1 MNYIRSLELGSL
13 LLPSNIVYAPLAGC
27 SNYPFRKISAL
38 YTSGLFFCEMVK
50 MEAITRYD
58 VNTFH
63 MLDYSRDM
71 HPIGAQLCG
80 SKPHLAR
87 DAARIVEDLGFD
99 VIDLNCGCPVDK
111 VTKDGSG
118 SGLLKNP
125 KLIGEI
131 LSAMIAAVNIPVTVK
146 IRIGWDHN
154 SIIAEEITRIAEQ
167 AGAKAIFIHGR
178 TRKQGYKGPA
188 DWKYI
193 KQCKEITRS
202 IKVIGN
208 GDAFCGESGYDL
220 FKETGCDG
228 ILIARGTLGAPWVI
242 KEIEAHMQG
251 KNYYISKEE
260 LIQTFLQHLEYVIA
274 YLPPKKVLTEMRK
287 IGAWYLRKDFRLK
300 EFYQQLQKS
309 QSISDCIQMIVDF
322 LLNKSKKQSKNLI
335 EYPVQNPLNL
345 NHITAKF

>member
-1 MNYIRSLELGSL
+1 MNYLRPLQLGSL
-13 LLPSNIVYAPLAGC
+13 RLSSNIIYAPLAGC
-27 SNYPFRKISAL
+27 SNYPFRKTSSL

-80 SKPHLAR
+80 SRPDLAR
-87 DAARIVEDLGFD
+87 NAARIVEDLGFD

-131 LSAMIAAVNIPVTVK
+131 LSAMVATVKIPVTIK
-146 IRIGWDHN
+146 IRIGWDYN
-154 SIIAEEITRIAEQ
+154 SIVAGDITRIAEQ

-178 TRKQGYKGPA
+178 TREQGYKGPA

-193 KQCKEITRS
+193 KQSKEAARS

-208 GDAFCGESGYDL
+208 GDAFCGMSSYNL
-220 FKETGCDG
+220 FKETNCDG
-228 ILIARGTLGAPWVI
+228 ILIARGTLGAPWII

-251 KNYYISKEE
+251 ASYSIPEQEMK
-260 LIQTFLQHLEYVIA
+260 QTLLQHLEYIRT
-274 YLPPKKVLTEMRK
+274 YLSPKKALIEVRK
-287 IGAWYLRKDFRLK
+287 IGAWYLRKDPKKK
-300 EFYQQLQKS
+300 ELYQQLQRSKS
-309 QSISDCIQMIVDF
+309 IVDCIQMITNFNWESILKV
-322 LLNKSKKQSKNLI
+322 
-335 EYPVQNPLNL
+335 
-345 NHITAKF
+345 

>member
-1 MNYIRSLELGSL
+1 MNYIRPLELGSL
-13 LLPSNIVYAPLAGC
+13 LLPSNIIYAPLAGC

-38 YTSGLFFCEMVK
+38 YTPGLFFCEMVK

-63 MLDYSRDM
+63 MLDYSKDM
-71 HPIGAQLCG
+71 HPIGAQVCG

-131 LSAMIAAVNIPVTVK
+131 LSTMVCTVKIPVTVK
-146 IRIGWDHN
+146 IRIGWNDN
-154 SIIAEEITRIAEQ
+154 SIVAEEITRIAEE
-167 AGAKAIFIHGR
+167 AGAKAIFVHGR
-178 TRKQGYKGPA
+178 TREQGYKGPA
-188 DWKYI
+188 NWEYI
-193 KQCKEITRS
+193 KRCKIGARS

-208 GDAFCGESGYDL
+208 GDAFCGESGYNL
-220 FKETGCDG
+220 FKETNCDG

-242 KEIEAHMQG
+242 KEIEAYMQDMH
-251 KNYYISKEE
+251 YFVSQEE
-260 LIQTFLQHLEYVIA
+260 LKETFLRHLEYLRA

-287 IGAWYLRKDFRLK
+287 IGAWYLRRDPKLK
-300 EFYQQLQKS
+300 ELYQQLQRS
-309 QSISDCIQMIVDF
+309 ESIFNCIQMVTQFFDAPKVEVI
-322 LLNKSKKQSKNLI
+322 
-335 EYPVQNPLNL
+335 
-345 NHITAKF
+345 